1 MNMKYFMNH
10 KLMNHK
16 GFQEFLEK
24 AYASCYMKYFQPLL
38 EGKYI

>member
-24 AYASCYMKYFQPLL
+24 DVCVLL
-38 EGKYI
+38 HEIFSTLVGR